1 MMAFMDDYEG
11 NKDRTNRWIS
21 TFPEGRLECQI
32 VEFNAEKGYVLV
44 QAKGWR
50 NQNEIHPAGVDYAY
64 GYLAAYSEKM
74 KRWLVEDTCTSALM
88 RVMALILGG
97 SDKATKEVM
106 SNIDTEVTDLWNSKP
121 DAEVAGPACKHG
133 ARIMI
138 EGISKKTNEPYRG
151 YKCSARDEADQCEM
165 VWHVKSLT
173 NGTWRAK

>member
-1 MMAFMDDYEG
+1 MAFMDDYEG

-106 SNIDTEVTDLWNSKP
+106 SNIDAEVTDLWNSKP
-121 DAEVAGPACKHG
+121 DAETAGPSCKHG

-151 YKCSARDEADQCEM
+151 YKCSAIHEADECEM